1 MEANMT
7 GKKILIVDDEK
18 VTNNLIRYHV
28 EKQGYTAL
36 SAFSAREAMDIVQ
49 IEEPDLIILDF
60 VLPDM
65 SGVDVCLEIRKTND
79 APILFL
85 SSKTEEVSKIVALSV
100 GGDDYITKPFLPGE
114 LVARIKAHLR
124 RINRIENKPVDA
136 SEKIFEFQ
144 GLKVNAQTREVTVN
158 ENPVSLTAKE
168 FDVLM
173 LLIESPKQIF
183 SAEQIFEQ
191 VWKTSATASDS
202 RTVMVYIST
211 IRKKIERTPD
221 SPKYILNI
229 RRVGYKFN
237 HHLL

>member
-1 MEANMT
+1 MT

-18 VTNNLIRYHV
+18 VTNNLIRTLV

-36 SAFSAREAMDIVQ
+36 SAFTAREAMNIVKR
-49 IEEPDLIILDF
+49 EEPDLIILDF

-114 LVARIKAHLR
+114 LVARINAHLR
-124 RINRIENKPVDA
+124 RISRMESKPIDA
-136 SEKIFEFQ
+136 SEKIFEFPV
-144 GLKVNAQTREVTVN
+144 LTVNAQTREVTVN

-211 IRKKIERTPD
+211 IRKKIERTPG
-221 SPKYILNI
+221 SPNYILNI

>member
-1 MEANMT
+1 MI
-7 GKKILIVDDEK
+7 GKKILIVDGEK
-18 VTNNLIRYHV
+18 VINNLIRYHV

-36 SAFSAREAMDIVQ
+36 SAFTAKDAMDIVKR
-49 IEEPDLIILDF
+49 EEPDLIILDF
-60 VLPDM
+60 MLPDM

-100 GGDDYITKPFLPGE
+100 GGDDYITKPFLTGE

-124 RINRIENKPVDA
+124 RINRIESKPIDA
-136 SEKIFEFQ
+136 SEKIFEFP
-144 GLKVNAQTREVTVN
+144 GLTVNAQTREVTVN
-158 ENPVSLTAKE
+158 EDPVSLTAKE

-173 LLIESPKQIF
+173 LLIESPKRIF

-211 IRKKIERTPD
+211 IRKKIERTTD

>member
-1 MEANMT
+1 MI

-18 VTNNLIRYHV
+18 VINNLIRSYV

-36 SAFSAREAMDIVQ
+36 SAFSAKEALDIVKK
-49 IEEPDLIILDF
+49 EEPDLIILDIM
-60 VLPDM
+60 LPDM
-65 SGVDVCLEIRKTND
+65 SGVDVCLEIRKTNET
-79 APILFL
+79 PILFL
-85 SSKTEEVSKIVALSV
+85 SCKTEEVSKIVALSV

-124 RINRIENKPVDA
+124 RRNSMTNKPVDA
-136 SEKIFEFQ
+136 LEQIFEFS
-144 GLKVNAQTREVTVN
+144 GLTVNAQTREVVVN
-158 ENPVSLTAKE
+158 ETQVALTAKE
-168 FDVLM
+168 FDVLI
-173 LLIESPKQIF
+173 LLINAPKRIF

-191 VWKTSATASDS
+191 VWKTSATASDL

-211 IRKKIERTPD
+211 IRKKIECTPN